1 MRAYCQTVAAGLVAW
16 AALSAPACAG
26 ASASAKLIGLDGSAV
41 GSANFRST
49 PHGVLVEIS
58 AKGLAPGP
66 HAVLI
71 QLTAACDPKAGFV
84 TAGPVFS
91 LDPARA
97 HGFFAKSGPRSGD
110 LPVQFAA
117 SDGTLHATLFT
128 TAFSLG
134 DGAKSLFDQDG
145 ASLIIH
151 AESDDYLSQPDGRA
165 GARLIC
171 GSIIR
176 STGPKEKKR
185 R

>member
-1 MRAYCQTVAAGLVAW
+1 MRGWALAAGLVAFGGL
-16 AALSAPACAG
+16 AAPACAG
-26 ASASAKLIGLDGSAV
+26 ASASAKLIGLDGSTA

-58 AKGLAPGP
+58 AKNLAPGP

-71 QLTAACDPKAGFV
+71 HMTAACDPKTGFT

-91 LDPARA
+91 LDPARS
-97 HGFFAKSGPRSGD
+97 HGFFAKGGPKSGD

-117 SDGTLHATLFT
+117 ADGTLHATLFT

-134 DGAKSLFDQDG
+134 DGAKSLFDRDG

-151 AESDDYLSQPDGRA
+151 AESDDYLSQPDGHA
-165 GARLIC
+165 GERLAC

-176 STGPKEKKR
+176 SAGPKQKTR

>member
-1 MRAYCQTVAAGLVAW
+1 MRGYWQTVAAGLMAW
-16 AALSAPACAG
+16 GAITGAAYASAA
-26 ASASAKLIGLDGSAV
+26 ASAKLIGTDGTGV
-41 GSANFRST
+41 GNANFRAT
-49 PHGVLVEIS
+49 PHGVLIEIS
-58 AKGLAPGP
+58 AKNLTPGP

-71 QLTAACDPKAGFV
+71 HMTASCDPKTGFAS
-84 TAGPVFS
+84 AGPVFS
-91 LDPARA
+91 LDTTRA
-97 HGFFAKSGPRSGD
+97 HGFFAKGGPRTGD

-117 SDGTLHATLFT
+117 ADGTLHVTLFT

-134 DGAKSLFDQDG
+134 DGAKSLFDRDG

-165 GARLIC
+165 GARVAC

-176 STGPKEKKR
+176 TMGPKEKKR